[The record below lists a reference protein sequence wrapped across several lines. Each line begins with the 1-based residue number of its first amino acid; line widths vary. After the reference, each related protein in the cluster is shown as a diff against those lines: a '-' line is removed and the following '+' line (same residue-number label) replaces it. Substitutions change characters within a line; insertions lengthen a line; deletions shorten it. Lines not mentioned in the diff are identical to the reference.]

1 MKTFIQ
7 FLFVGCICA
16 ICLGVT
22 MMLRSSDIDA
32 HTIFNALFSE
42 YKRFKVPAKVYTG
55 DQNNIFGQTQQMVP
69 DPAQPP
75 VAVLAQIPDKQEQKE
90 LPDTDKSSAPQNT
103 QPQPLPYNPQTYENY
118 TGDDFKELISG
129 LEHIASMAKDK
140 FSAGGG
146 DIKTA
151 LPTQVYRPKDAAEKI
166 TWIAPPVGF
175 MTADTFNYLIYREK
189 QPVTQTIKSVLDTI
203 HGNLMLDLTPFTILI
218 KPNKI
223 LVMLFNAHQSYMDF
237 TKRPA
242 WSGASSD
249 LKTDTMYIIEQ
260 TGYYPLAVHELTHLY
275 FDGYFLPTISPLWLS
290 EGMAVYMQI
299 YATKQTPD
307 WVNRSLGRILEE
319 GELIPFEEMTSVEDL
334 KDYSDDQAALW
345 YTQAYSIVDYLLNN
359 RSRDEFYRFCN
370 ELKANTPLHQ
380 ALFRAY
386 GMPFNKVSVLQNVW
400 LHDLQKQ
407 YQQNIYAPRTL
418 PLTTQQIQAN
428 QQSVQNPPE
437 ITSDVADD
445 ENEPDESQLPAQ
457 PQRTKIN
464 RLQMVPTN
472 GYKGGF

>member
-1 MKTFIQ
+1 M
-7 FLFVGCICA
+7 A
-16 ICLGVT
+16 
-22 MMLRSSDIDA
+22 LRSSDIDA

-55 DQNNIFGQTQQMVP
+55 DQNNIFGQTQRVVP

-75 VAVLAQIPDKQEQKE
+75 VTVFAQIPDTQEQE
-90 LPDTDKSSAPQNT
+90 EIPDTDKPSAAQNT
-103 QPQPLPYNPQTYENY
+103 SPQPLPYNPQTYENY

-129 LEHIASMAKDK
+129 LEHIASLAKDK
-140 FSAGGG
+140 FSSGG
-146 DIKTA
+146 DIKNT
-151 LPTQVYRPKDAAEKI
+151 LPMQAYRPKDAAEKI
-166 TWIAPPVGF
+166 TWIAPPPGF

-307 WVNRSLGRILEE
+307 WVNRSLERILEE

-370 ELKANTPLHQ
+370 ELKAATPLHQ

-400 LHDLQKQ
+400 LHDLQKK
-407 YQQNIYAPRTL
+407 YQQITAAPRIV
-418 PLTTQQIQAN
+418 PLTAQQQAAQAKQPAPPQPQVVNNTQ
-428 QQSVQNPPE
+428 E
-437 ITSDVADD
+437 D
-445 ENEPDESQLPAQ
+445 ENVPDEPQAPAQ
-457 PQRTKIN
+457 PRRTKIN
-464 RLQMVPTN
+464 KLQMVPTN